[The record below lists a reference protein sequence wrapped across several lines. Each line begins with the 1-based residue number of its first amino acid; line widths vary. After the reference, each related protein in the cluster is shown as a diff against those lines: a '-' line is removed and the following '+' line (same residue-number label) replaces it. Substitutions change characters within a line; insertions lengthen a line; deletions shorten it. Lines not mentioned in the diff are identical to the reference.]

1 MLSSSSHLL
10 FLPAQLGFGEETI
23 ERQEEPVHTILGEK
37 IYTGI
42 DLGRGGSG
50 GGVFAT
56 CGDQLDLWEVGR
68 SEPLRTITWGTATHN
83 CVKFNPIETN
93 IVAGKD

>member
-1 MLSSSSHLL
+1 MLFL

-50 GGVFAT
+50 SGGGGGVFAT
-56 CGDQLDLWEVGR
+56 CGEQLDLWEIGR

-93 IVAGKD
+93 IIAGKH